1 MDNNKFPTP
10 SVHGRSCMAERDSTS
25 ETTYMNETKE
35 IGSVTNEKQESALTT
50 SQPEKSDS
58 MAYRSILSANK
69 APLPYIIPPV
79 CEGESKQGLCS
90 RKSCV
95 LV

>member
-1 MDNNKFPTP
+1 
-10 SVHGRSCMAERDSTS
+10 MAECDSTS

-58 MAYRSILSANK
+58 MAYVYMYAGT
-69 APLPYIIPPV
+69 AT
-79 CEGESKQGLCS
+79 EH
-90 RKSCV
+90 
-95 LV
+95 